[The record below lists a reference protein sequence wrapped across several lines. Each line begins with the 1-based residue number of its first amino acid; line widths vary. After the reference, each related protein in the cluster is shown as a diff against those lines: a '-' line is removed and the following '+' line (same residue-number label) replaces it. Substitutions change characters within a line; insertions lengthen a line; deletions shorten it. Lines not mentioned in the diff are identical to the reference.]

1 MVREQAQLDL
11 ARLHVRRPARA
22 LWAVPADCP
31 VRLIGGWSRV
41 LSWFSHTRTLLRCCN
56 ISRLSLFDQL
66 TH

>member
-41 LSWFSHTRTLLRCCN
+41 LSWSALYAAG
-56 ISRLSLFDQL
+56 
-66 TH
+66 